1 MTDSENGL
9 IMGKGRRPK
18 KASTVFVDNSRV
30 RRHIL
35 PLLGNRR
42 VKDITSADVTKFMK
56 DVAAGKTA
64 LDVKTKRR
72 GRAIVRGG
80 IGTGTRAVGLLGGIF
95 TYAVQNGI
103 IDKNPVHGVR
113 RFADGKKDRRLTEA
127 EYRRIGEIIRD
138 AAKDTPTTTAM
149 KMIRALA
156 CTGCRRGEIVNLK
169 WTEVDAENSCIR
181 LIDSKEGAST
191 RPVGLSV
198 IDALEA
204 MRPST
209 AGPYVFPGTQLGKP
223 LIGFPKYWN
232 ETFKKT
238 EFAKI
243 TPHLLRHSFASIA
256 HDLGF
261 TEVTIAALLGHSR
274 GTITSRYIHTID
286 AALVMAADTVAGYI
300 QGLLDGV
307 TFKRNAYSLDRSSR
321 EAALARLFDEAKEA
335 EPPADQQQAA

>member
-30 RRHIL
+30 KRHIL
-35 PLLGNRR
+35 PLLGNQR

-156 CTGCRRGEIVNLK
+156 CTGCRRREIVNLK
-169 WTEVDAENSCIR
+169 WTEVDAENSCLR

-198 IDALEA
+198 IDALET
-204 MRPST
+204 MRSST
-209 AGPYVFPGTQLGKP
+209 AGPYVFPGTQYGKP

-300 QGLLDGV
+300 QGLLDGI